1 MAGPISRTSQRKHAR
16 PGAPSRPV
24 WCRNSLQRCASCA
37 QAHPRPRPPQGI
49 SDIDV
54 CSIDWMAPVNW
65 RAIAGDDKGE
75 YTTGYKGDHDQHNGG
90 NFTGAF
96 MPLWAGYLL
105 VCGFGILF
113 SIITS
118 IMVKLEQAPPA
129 ARPPPV
135 RRPSAALPESSLLDA
150 ERSLGGT
157 NHRFTA
163 PLPCRRTAASS
174 SPPRTSTRPAATSR
188 RV

>member
-1 MAGPISRTSQRKHAR
+1 MPCLVRPRDQ
-16 PGAPSRPV
+16 PGAAK
-24 WCRNSLQRCASCA
+24 SLQRCASCA

-105 VCGFGILF
+105 VCGFGIMF

-129 ARPPPV
+129 ACPPRPPV
-135 RRPSAALPESSLLDA
+135 RRPPRELSSG
-150 ERSLGGT
+150 R
-157 NHRFTA
+157 
-163 PLPCRRTAASS
+163 
-174 SPPRTSTRPAATSR
+174 
-188 RV
+188 